1 MQNHQHRL
9 QPRLDI
15 PNYYPCFYGLIDLY
29 MQQLTGLSMPSLLA
43 NADMRGIPV
52 FGIRTTESN
61 VMMGVFE
68 PGKLFSS
75 ADSLFAYRV
84 TPATSLVDGF
94 AQVQAELQT
103 AQFAIVTGTIYE
115 LPHFP
120 EYHQPHYFEVRSLG
134 GSDDMP
140 FNQDEV
146 YISDHY
152 LAVMQ
157 LDEQDVAMYDASPQ
171 PFLGTLSR
179 DTFSQFWQGN
189 SQFECFQQRRGF
201 RQLVPYGVISV
212 TLDDAF
218 REQSFPALAQQTLH
232 TISRAYLEG
241 RERSRTGYRYMAGRA
256 VTDYFRQQL
265 VEHYEQHGFMP
276 PSFGKTLYDMR
287 WSLYFLRD
295 FLRDLN
301 QQWPSLFHAQH
312 QTFCELVTRWENL
325 FTRFLGIARLGKR
338 LSQPE
343 AAGFMTT
350 LDEVITQTRQFH
362 EHNLTTPPN
371 ALQASTKE

>member
-1 MQNHQHRL
+1 MQNTQHLL

-15 PNYYPCFYGLIDLY
+15 PNYYPCFYGLMDLY
-29 MQQLTGLSMPSLLA
+29 MQQLTGISMPSLLA

-52 FGIRTTESN
+52 FGVRTNEPN
-61 VMMGVFE
+61 PIMGLFE
-68 PGKLFSS
+68 PGKLFSA

-84 TPATSLVDGF
+84 TPATSLTDGF
-94 AQVQAELQT
+94 AQLQVELQT
-103 AQFAIVTGTIYE
+103 VQFAIVTGTIYE

-134 GSDDMP
+134 GPADMP

-157 LDEQDVAMYDASPQ
+157 LDEQDVAIYDASPQ
-171 PFLGTLSR
+171 PFIGKLSR

-212 TLDDAF
+212 TLADAF
-218 REQSFPALAQQTLH
+218 REQPFPALAQQTLH

-241 RERSRTGYRYMAGRA
+241 RERSRIGYRYMAGQA

-265 VEHYEQHGFMP
+265 VEHYEQQGFMH
-276 PSFGKTLYDMR
+276 PSFGKTVYDMR

-295 FLRDLN
+295 FLRDLSK
-301 QQWPSLFHAQH
+301 QWSSLFQAQH
-312 QTFCELVTRWENL
+312 QTFCEMVKQWENL
-325 FTRFLGIARLGKR
+325 FTRYLGVARLGKR
-338 LSQPE
+338 LSQAE
-343 AAGFMTT
+343 AMNFIAT
-350 LDEVITQTRQFH
+350 LDAVITQTRLFH
-362 EHNLTTPPN
+362 EHSL
-371 ALQASTKE
+371 TKE